1 MSGSSLSQN
10 TALLPMPWYRQLH
23 WQIILGLVVGLV
35 CGIVVAANG
44 WAAFVRNWIAPFGD
58 IFLNALKLIAVP
70 LVLGSLITGVTSL
83 SDISKLGRMS
93 TKTLAIYITTTAIAI
108 AIGLLLANLV
118 EPGKFLPPTLRDEL
132 MAAYS
137 GDVEANRQKV
147 QDVERGGPLK
157 ILTDMVPANIFSA
170 ASNNSNML
178 QVVFFA
184 IFFGIGLLQL
194 PKKRARPL
202 IRFFQSLSEVS
213 IRLVDIIMLMAPLG
227 VFALMANTI
236 AVASQ
241 GDLNQLVGLLR
252 GLLVYCL
259 TVVGGLALHT
269 FGVYSLVLRLFSK
282 MSFRKFLSGIGKAQ
296 LVAFSTSSSGATL
309 PVTMECCEEKLGV
322 SEEVSSF
329 VLPLGATINMDGTA
343 LYQGVAAVFIA
354 QAMGMDLSLAA
365 QLNILLLAVMASI
378 GTAAVPGAGV
388 VMLIIILESI
398 GVPSAGIALILGV
411 DRILDMLR
419 TVTNITGDCTVA
431 VSVAASEG
439 QLRTVVPDPR
449 KDEIHLKP

>member
-1 MSGSSLSQN
+1 
-10 TALLPMPWYRQLH
+10 MPWYRQLH
-23 WQIILGLVVGLV
+23 WQIILGLVLGLV
-35 CGIVVAANG
+35 FGIVAAANG
-44 WAAFVRNWIAPFGD
+44 WLTFVKHWIAPFGD
-58 IFLNALKLIAVP
+58 IFLNALKLVAVP

-83 SDISKLGRMS
+83 SDVGKLGRMGG
-93 TKTLAIYITTTAIAI
+93 KTIALYVVTTAVAI
-108 AIGLLLANLV
+108 TIGLVLANV
-118 EPGKFLPPTLRDEL
+118 VQPGKFLPAQMRDEL

-147 QDVERGGPLK
+147 QDVEKGGPLK
-157 ILTDMVPANIFSA
+157 ILTDMVPSNIFSA

-184 IFFGIGLLQL
+184 IFFGVGLLQV
-194 PKKRARPL
+194 PEKRARPL
-202 IRFFQSLSEVS
+202 IRFFRSLSDVS

-236 AVASQ
+236 AVASK
-241 GDLNQLVGLLR
+241 GDLNQLAGLLR

-259 TVVGGLALHT
+259 TVAGGLALHT
-269 FGVYSLVLRLFSK
+269 FGIYGLVLRLFSK
-282 MSFRKFLSGIGKAQ
+282 MSFRKFLSGISKAQ

-354 QAMGMDLSLAA
+354 QSMGMDLGLAA

-439 QLRTVVPDPR
+439 QLRPVKPDSEQ
-449 KDEIHLKP
+449 DEIRLKK